1 MKEVVTDMNIIV
13 LAKLVPDLVEEL
25 TIDASG
31 AALDLTFAR
40 WIISEFDD
48 HAIEQ
53 GILLK
58 ERSGGAVTVVVPDL
72 EGADDVLFTAAAKG
86 ADRLIKVKGDFSGV
100 NNHALARAFAAV
112 VKELQAGLI
121 LTGVQAHNDLD
132 GSIGPLLAECL
143 EMPYVGYIS
152 GVSINDGKS
161 LIRKEYPGGLLAEME
176 VTNPSV
182 LGIQAAEQPPRY
194 VAVSKVRQ
202 AMKTSSIDEQDAS
215 NLDASGGPA
224 LGRMFQPE
232 AATHATMI
240 TGNPDEVA
248 AKLVDLFKEL
258 GVL

>member
-1 MKEVVTDMNIIV
+1 MNIIV
-13 LAKLVPDLVEEL
+13 VAKLVPDLVEEL
-25 TIDASG
+25 TIDAGG

-58 ERSGGAVTVVVPDL
+58 ERGGGTVTVLAPDL
-72 EGADDVLFTAAAKG
+72 DGADDVLFTAAAKG
-86 ADRLIKVKGDFSGV
+86 ADRLIKLRGDFSGA
-100 NNHALARAFAAV
+100 NNHALVRALAAV
-112 VKELQAGLI
+112 VKGLQADLI

-132 GSIGPLLAECL
+132 GSVGPMLAECL
-143 EMPYVGYIS
+143 EVPYVGYVS
-152 GVSINDGKS
+152 GVSINGGKS
-161 LIRKEYPGGLLAEME
+161 LLRKEYPGGLLAEME
-176 VTNPSV
+176 VTNPAV

-202 AMKTSSIDEQDAS
+202 AMKTSSIEEQDVP
-215 NLDASGGPA
+215 NLDLCGGPTV
-224 LGRMFQPE
+224 GRMFQPE

-240 TGNPDEVA
+240 TGDPDEVA